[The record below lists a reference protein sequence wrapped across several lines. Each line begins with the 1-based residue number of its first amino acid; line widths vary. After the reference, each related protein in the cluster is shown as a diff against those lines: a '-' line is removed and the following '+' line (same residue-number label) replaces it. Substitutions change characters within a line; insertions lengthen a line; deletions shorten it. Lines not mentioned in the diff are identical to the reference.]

1 MCNYT
6 LLLIRN
12 HTEALLCNPHVLL
25 CNPKNCWCC
34 FSSVWQALL
43 LVTLSIGYFGFL
55 ATFSPTYGWMLL
67 LRGLV
72 GCGMGGSTQGCG
84 RKSLSFS
91 WPCWPM
97 SAEVVYL
104 ISNLYLLV
112 FSGEQAET
120 GCFIQKLC
128 IITFFFFSFCRPC
141 YTRHG
146 WRDVEKQ
153 LCVCCNHL
161 FDVCTADWQLGVG
174 GSARDCRSPSVPS
187 YRVWNSGLCR
197 WSWQKLPAFCC
208 TLFKGWGSGGLL
220 KPFLI
225 IGAIDLTLL
234 Y

>member
-128 IITFFFFSFCRPC
+128 IITLFFSPFLQALLYTSRLTRRWKAIVCLLQSFIWRLHRWLTVGCRRISTWLSVTKCSQLP
-141 YTRHG
+141 G
-146 WRDVEKQ
+146 LKQ
-153 LCVCCNHL
+153 WVVQVVLAK
-161 FDVCTADWQLGVG
+161 TA
-174 GSARDCRSPSVPS
+174 
-187 YRVWNSGLCR
+187 
-197 WSWQKLPAFCC
+197 
-208 TLFKGWGSGGLL
+208 GLL
-220 KPFLI
+220 LH
-225 IGAIDLTLL
+225 TV
-234 Y
+234 